1 MHKKLFILCLA
12 AAVLT
17 AFSCKKTQEAP
28 AEPAGTPSTP
38 TDPATPPSK
47 TPDELF
53 ASDYFQRFTDPSSGV
68 VSYYLKSEAIGK
80 DNSQSVYFQGC
91 EFSNDE
97 RFLFCMCSTN
107 ETKVREGKATQER
120 YCLIIDLKTRRKY
133 QFPKSDNYPWLDP
146 ETDRLYYC
154 VRAKDQA
161 SAQFYRRDLL
171 TAPALDVELAPFPAE
186 CIPQESPRPI
196 SRTLN
201 HITLTS
207 DRHKVF
213 IDCWVKDK
221 DRKDYFIW
229 GMLDL
234 YSGAWDQWG
243 VSETENVTH
252 GQVNPCHD
260 DEALCAI
267 DGWDD
272 SQKVH
277 HSLGKDPD
285 GTTRRLQYV
294 KRNFM
299 KTIMP
304 SDENGATHEGW
315 TADGDWVYFCGHGI
329 NLRNVRTGEYKRVLL
344 TDLSKEQA
352 THCHPTRDLKYWTF
366 DDAYP
371 DFYRGGRWKVHFL
384 NTLTGKRVMI
394 YSGRPAI
401 NDKDNLSTL
410 HPDPHPHFVCG
421 DKYIICTMAG
431 DDLNLH
437 LSITP
442 VDQLIKMTSE

>member
-1 MHKKLFILCLA
+1 MQKPLLILCLA
-12 AAVLT
+12 AGILAG
-17 AFSCKKTQEAP
+17 FSCKKASE
-28 AEPAGTPSTP
+28 TP
-38 TDPATPPSK
+38 TEDPSGNNNQDKPQTEEPSK
-47 TPDELF
+47 TPDEIF
-53 ASDYFQRFTDPSSGV
+53 ASDFFQRFEDPVSGV

-107 ETKVREGKATQER
+107 ETKVREGLATQER
-120 YCLIIDLKTRRKY
+120 YCLILDLKTRRTY

-146 ETDRLYYC
+146 ETDQLYYC
-154 VRAKDQA
+154 VRAKDQG

-171 TAPALDVELAPFPAE
+171 KAPLKDVTLAAFPKAI
-186 CIPQESPRPI
+186 IPEGSPRPI

-201 HITLTS
+201 HITLTT
-207 DRHKVF
+207 DRKKVF
-213 IDCWVKDK
+213 IDCWVKDVN
-221 DRKDYFIW
+221 RKDYFIW
-229 GMLDL
+229 GLLNL
-234 YSGAWDQWG
+234 YTGEWDQWG

-252 GQVNPCHD
+252 GQMNPKHD

-294 KRNFM
+294 KRDFM

-315 TADGDWVYFCGHGI
+315 TADGNWVYFCGHGI
-329 NLRNVRTGEYKRVLL
+329 NSWLG
-344 TDLSKEQA
+344 
-352 THCHPTRDLKYWTF
+352 CG
-366 DDAYP
+366 
-371 DFYRGGRWKVHFL
+371 RG
-384 NTLTGKRVMI
+384 I
-394 YSGRPAI
+394 
-401 NDKDNLSTL
+401 
-410 HPDPHPHFVCG
+410 
-421 DKYIICTMAG
+421 
-431 DDLNLH
+431 
-437 LSITP
+437 
-442 VDQLIKMTSE
+442 